1 MTRDEGQSLYKLN
14 SLDSFKSCYFRAWV
28 EFLRAKGEDVLGG
41 VFWVGEVCKV
51 IFQTQLQFWLEVVV
65 RLCWGLDTSY
75 SSHIVSSCLTSNNKV
90 KSNTNTETKRVAQ
103 GKIIYYY
110 NTVITM
116 IQYNYSN
123 NLYCVVLSLVHPVSR
138 KETLILGF
146 TNPALCLGF
155 QNLCK

>member
-1 MTRDEGQSLYKLN
+1 MLATL
-14 SLDSFKSCYFRAWV
+14 SCYYFRAGV
-28 EFLRAKGEDVLGG
+28 EFLRAKGEDELGG
-41 VFWVGEVCKV
+41 GFGWVRCAMSYSKPICSWG
-51 IFQTQLQFWLEVVV
+51 WLEVVV

-75 SSHIVSSCLTSNNKV
+75 SSHNVSSCLTSNNKV
-90 KSNTNTETKRVAQ
+90 KSSTNTETKRVTH

-123 NLYCVVLSLVHPVSR
+123 NLYCVVLSWVHPVSR